1 MSINDVLN
9 RGNYSRCEVIF
20 CVHNWEI
27 LPRLGS
33 KQDVLKWWFFFFF
46 FPFFFFFFS
55 FRNDMRT
62 ALATGDYQTLLEFL
76 TTTFDSFSEM
86 NEVFKVR
93 FNEASE
99 LWCYVRFKVV
109 THCAIII
116 SKHILFCLFFIEA
129 KRWI

>member
-1 MSINDVLN
+1 MCIIGRYFQDLDQN
-9 RGNYSRCEVIF
+9 RMYLSDDF
-20 CVHNWEI
+20 F
-27 LPRLGS
+27 S
-33 KQDVLKWWFFFFF
+33 FFFLFF
-46 FPFFFFFFS
+46 FSS

-99 LWCYVRFKVV
+99 L
-109 THCAIII
+109 
-116 SKHILFCLFFIEA
+116 
-129 KRWI
+129 

>member
-1 MSINDVLN
+1 MCIIGRYFQDLDQN
-9 RGNYSRCEVIF
+9 RMYLSDD
-20 CVHNWEI
+20 
-27 LPRLGS
+27 L
-33 KQDVLKWWFFFFF
+33 FFFFS
-46 FPFFFFFFS
+46 FFFFSS

-99 LWCYVRFKVV
+99 L
-109 THCAIII
+109 
-116 SKHILFCLFFIEA
+116 
-129 KRWI
+129 

>member
-1 MSINDVLN
+1 MCIIGRYFQDLDQN
-9 RGNYSRCEVIF
+9 RTYLSDDF
-20 CVHNWEI
+20 FSFFF
-27 LPRLGS
+27 L
-33 KQDVLKWWFFFFF
+33 FFFFF
-46 FPFFFFFFS
+46 LS

-99 LWCYVRFKVV
+99 L
-109 THCAIII
+109 
-116 SKHILFCLFFIEA
+116 
-129 KRWI
+129 

>member
-1 MSINDVLN
+1 MCIIGRYFQDLDQN
-9 RGNYSRCEVIF
+9 RMYLSDDLF
-20 CVHNWEI
+20 SFFF
-27 LPRLGS
+27 L
-33 KQDVLKWWFFFFF
+33 FFFFS
-46 FPFFFFFFS
+46 S

-99 LWCYVRFKVV
+99 L
-109 THCAIII
+109 
-116 SKHILFCLFFIEA
+116 
-129 KRWI
+129 

>member
-1 MSINDVLN
+1 MCIIGRYFHDLDQNRTYLSDDFLSFFVL
-9 RGNYSRCEVIF
+9 
-20 CVHNWEI
+20 
-27 LPRLGS
+27 
-33 KQDVLKWWFFFFF
+33 
-46 FPFFFFFFS
+46 FFFFFS

-99 LWCYVRFKVV
+99 L
-109 THCAIII
+109 
-116 SKHILFCLFFIEA
+116 
-129 KRWI
+129 

>member
-1 MSINDVLN
+1 MCIIGRYFQDLDQN
-9 RGNYSRCEVIF
+9 RTYLS
-20 CVHNWEI
+20 
-27 LPRLGS
+27 
-33 KQDVLKWWFFFFF
+33 DDFFSFF
-46 FPFFFFFFS
+46 FPFFFS

-99 LWCYVRFKVV
+99 L
-109 THCAIII
+109 
-116 SKHILFCLFFIEA
+116 
-129 KRWI
+129 

>member
-1 MSINDVLN
+1 MCIIGRYFQDLDQN
-9 RGNYSRCEVIF
+9 RTYLSDDF
-20 CVHNWEI
+20 F
-27 LPRLGS
+27 S
-33 KQDVLKWWFFFFF
+33 FFFLFF
-46 FPFFFFFFS
+46 SS

-99 LWCYVRFKVV
+99 L
-109 THCAIII
+109 
-116 SKHILFCLFFIEA
+116 
-129 KRWI
+129 